1 MGNKKDE
8 ERQIM
13 ESIQLGISIAIS
25 GLASKPERDLL
36 MKDFMMVETVPFPK
50 TGSQTTPAHRYN
62 EFKFKTYAPIA
73 FRHFRALFGIKTDDY
88 LLSVGSTQNQLR
100 ELTNPGASG
109 SVFYLTHD
117 DQFIIKTVQP
127 KEAEFLLKLLP
138 QYYMNL
144 RQNPKT
150 LLPKFFGQYCY
161 ICGGKNIRLIIMNNL
176 LPSTIKMHQKYDLKG
191 STYKRK
197 ASAYE
202 RSKSSPTFKDL
213 DFMEHHEDGF
223 TLEPAIYEA
232 LMKTIAADLRV
243 LESFKIMDF
252 SLLVGVHN
260 LDLANES
267 PPPIEPVN
275 IETLKETDS
284 WGAIPAKNGKGEN
297 LLLFMGIIDILQ
309 SYRFKKKLEHTFKSM
324 IHDGDSISVH
334 KPSYYCKR
342 FQEFMATRV
351 LKPANGA
358 TTSITTNTTPT
369 TNAPSTPTSTAVT
382 NTLANSS
389 NSNNIGTPTTN
400 RSPVKSAKR
409 RTVQTDL

>member
-1 MGNKKDE
+1 MGE
-8 ERQIM
+8 TQIM

-50 TGSQTTPAHRYN
+50 TGSQTTPAHKYN

-144 RQNPKT
+144 RQNPRT

-197 ASAYE
+197 ASSYE
-202 RSKSSPTFKDL
+202 RSKPSPTFKDL
-213 DFMEHHEDGF
+213 DFMEHHEGGF
-223 TLEPAIYEA
+223 ILEPAIYDA

-260 LDLANES
+260 LDLAADGV
-267 PPPIEPVN
+267 PIEPIN

-351 LKPANGA
+351 LKPANASNNIA
-358 TTSITTNTTPT
+358 TTLNTSSTPIGTPAVVISNNNNNSNNAGTT
-369 TNAPSTPTSTAVT
+369 PSTPTT
-382 NTLANSS
+382 
-389 NSNNIGTPTTN
+389 
-400 RSPVKSAKR
+400 RSPVKSANRR

>member
-1 MGNKKDE
+1 MAE
-8 ERQIM
+8 PYIM

-25 GLASKPERDLL
+25 GLASKAERDLL

-88 LLSVGSTQNQLR
+88 LLSVGSVQNQLR
-100 ELTNPGASG
+100 ELGNPGASG

-127 KEAEFLLKLLP
+127 KEAKFLLKLLP

-144 RQNPKT
+144 RQNPRT

-161 ICGGKNIRLIIMNNL
+161 VCGGKNIRLIIMNNL

-197 ASAYE
+197 ASSYE
-202 RSKSSPTFKDL
+202 QSKPSPTFKDL
-213 DFMEHHEDGF
+213 DFIEHHKDGLI
-223 TLEPAIYEA
+223 LEPAIYDA

-252 SLLVGVHN
+252 SLLVGIHN
-260 LDLANES
+260 LDLANGS
-267 PPPIEPVN
+267 HPPIEPVN

-284 WGAIPAKNGKGEN
+284 WGAIPAKSGRGEN

-309 SYRFKKKLEHTFKSM
+309 SYRLKKKLEHTFKSM

-334 KPSYYCKR
+334 KPSFYCKR
-342 FQEFMATRV
+342 FQEFMATKV
-351 LKPANGA
+351 LKPATPTVAA
-358 TTSITTNTTPT
+358 TTATTTTAT
-369 TNAPSTPTSTAVT
+369 T
-382 NTLANSS
+382 
-389 NSNNIGTPTTN
+389 TT
-400 RSPVKSAKR
+400 
-409 RTVQTDL
+409 

>member
-1 MGNKKDE
+1 
-8 ERQIM
+8 M

-25 GLASKPERDLL
+25 SLASKPERDLL

-50 TGSQTTPAHRYN
+50 TGSQTTPAHKYN

-88 LLSVGSTQNQLR
+88 LLSVGSTQNHLR

-109 SVFYLTHD
+109 SAFYLTHD
-117 DQFIIKTVQP
+117 DEFIIKTVQP

-144 RQNPKT
+144 RQNPRT

-197 ASAYE
+197 ASSNE
-202 RSKSSPTFKDL
+202 RSKPSPTFKDL
-213 DFMEHHEDGF
+213 DFMEHHKEGF
-223 TLEPAIYEA
+223 ILEPAIYEE
-232 LMKTIAADLRV
+232 LMKTIASDLRV

-260 LDLANES
+260 LDLAQDTDC
-267 PPPIEPVN
+267 PPIEPMSLEN
-275 IETLKETDS
+275 LKETNS
-284 WGAIPAKNGKGEN
+284 WRAIPAKNSKGEN

-351 LKPANGA
+351 L
-358 TTSITTNTTPT
+358 TTAA
-369 TNAPSTPTSTAVT
+369 TNAPRPSV
-382 NTLANSS
+382 
-389 NSNNIGTPTTN
+389 
-400 RSPVKSAKR
+400 VKLS
-409 RTVQTDL
+409 

>member
-1 MGNKKDE
+1 MAA
-8 ERQIM
+8 QSMM

-25 GLASKPERDLL
+25 SLASKPERDLL
-36 MKDFMMVETVPFPK
+36 MKDFMMVETVSFPK
-50 TGSQTTPAHRYN
+50 TGSQTTPAHKYN

-73 FRHFRALFGIKTDDY
+73 FRHFRSLFGIKTDDY
-88 LLSVGSTQNQLR
+88 LLSVGSTQNHLR

-109 SVFYLTHD
+109 SAFYLTHD

-144 RQNPKT
+144 RQNPRT

-161 ICGGKNIRLIIMNNL
+161 ICGGKNVRLIIMNNL
-176 LPSTIKMHQKYDLKG
+176 LPSTIEIHQKYDLKG

-197 ASAYE
+197 ASSNE
-202 RSKSSPTFKDL
+202 RSKKSPTFKDL
-213 DFMEHHEDGF
+213 DFIEHYKEGF
-223 TLEPAIYEA
+223 IVEPDVYDD
-232 LMKTIAADLRV
+232 LMKTIASDLRV

-260 LDLANES
+260 LDQDRAGC
-267 PPPIEPVN
+267 PPDN
-275 IETLKETDS
+275 NS
-284 WGAIPAKNGKGEN
+284 WRVIPAKNSKGEN

-309 SYRFKKKLEHTFKSM
+309 SYRLKKKLEHTFKSM

-342 FQEFMATRV
+342 FQDFMGTRV
-351 LKPANGA
+351 L
-358 TTSITTNTTPT
+358 TTQY
-369 TNAPSTPTSTAVT
+369 
-382 NTLANSS
+382 
-389 NSNNIGTPTTN
+389 
-400 RSPVKSAKR
+400 PVEQS
-409 RTVQTDL
+409 

>member
-1 MGNKKDE
+1 
-8 ERQIM
+8 M
-13 ESIQLGISIAIS
+13 ESIQLGISISIS
-25 GLASKPERDLL
+25 GLASKPERDIL

-62 EFKFKTYAPIA
+62 EFKFKTYAPNA

-117 DQFIIKTVQP
+117 DQFIMKTVQP

-144 RQNPKT
+144 RQNPRT

-161 ICGGKNIRLIIMNNL
+161 ICGGKNLRLIIMNNL
-176 LPSTIKMHQKYDLKG
+176 LPSTIRMHQKYDLKG

-197 ASAYE
+197 ASDHE
-202 RSKSSPTFKDL
+202 KSKTSPTFKDL
-213 DFMEHHEDGF
+213 DFKKDHKEGL
-223 TLEPAIYEA
+223 TLDPEIHDA

-252 SLLVGVHN
+252 SLLLGIHN
-260 LDLANES
+260 LDESKES
-267 PPPIEPVN
+267 PPIMPLN
-275 IETLKETDS
+275 IKTMKETDS
-284 WGAIPAKNGKGEN
+284 WGAIPAKNSKGEN

-324 IHDGDSISVH
+324 IHDGNSISVH
-334 KPSYYCKR
+334 KPSYYCER
-342 FQEFMATRV
+342 FQKFMASEVFR
-351 LKPANGA
+351 PANTNNIS
-358 TTSITTNTTPT
+358 TTKPSS
-369 TNAPSTPTSTAVT
+369 APSTPIKTRTR
-382 NTLANSS
+382 LDK
-389 NSNNIGTPTTN
+389 ID
-400 RSPVKSAKR
+400 AKQL
-409 RTVQTDL
+409 VQTAL

>member
-1 MGNKKDE
+1 MASAKPDKL
-8 ERQIM
+8 QIM

-50 TGSQTTPAHRYN
+50 TGSQTTPAHKYN

-144 RQNPKT
+144 RQNPET

-161 ICGGKNIRLIIMNNL
+161 ICGRKNIRLIIMNNL

-197 ASAYE
+197 ASSIE
-202 RSKSSPTFKDL
+202 RSKPSPTFKDL
-213 DFMEHHEDGF
+213 DFLEHHPDGL
-223 TLEPAIYEA
+223 TLEPDIHEA

-260 LDLANES
+260 LAQEDTDIEIAN
-267 PPPIEPVN
+267 
-275 IETLKETDS
+275 
-284 WGAIPAKNGKGEN
+284 AIPAKNGRGEK

-324 IHDGDSISVH
+324 IHDGDSVSVH
-334 KPSYYCKR
+334 KPSYYCRR
-342 FQEFMATRV
+342 FQEFMEKKVLRV
-351 LKPANGA
+351 A
-358 TTSITTNTTPT
+358 
-369 TNAPSTPTSTAVT
+369 
-382 NTLANSS
+382 
-389 NSNNIGTPTTN
+389 GTH
-400 RSPVKSAKR
+400 
-409 RTVQTDL
+409 

>member
-1 MGNKKDE
+1 MSTAKVVMAED
-8 ERQIM
+8 QYIM

-25 GLASKPERDLL
+25 GLASKPEIDLL

-100 ELTNPGASG
+100 KLTNPGASG
-109 SVFYLTHD
+109 SAFYLTHD
-117 DQFIIKTVQP
+117 DQFIMKTVQP

-144 RQNPKT
+144 RQNPRT

-161 ICGGKNIRLIIMNNL
+161 ICGGKNVRLIIMNNL
-176 LPSTIKMHQKYDLKG
+176 LPSTIEMHQKYDLKG

-197 ASAYE
+197 ASSYE
-202 RSKSSPTFKDL
+202 RSKPSPTFKDL
-213 DFMEHHEDGF
+213 DFLEHHKEGF
-223 TLEPAIYEA
+223 TLDNDIYTA
-232 LMKTIAADLRV
+232 LTKTIASDLRV

-252 SLLVGVHN
+252 SLLIGIHN
-260 LDLANES
+260 LDIAKREGKT
-267 PPPIEPVN
+267 PIEPKD
-275 IETLKETDS
+275 IQKLGEADS
-284 WGAIPAKNGKGEN
+284 WGAIPAKNDKGEN

-342 FQEFMATRV
+342 FQDFMASRV
-351 LKPANGA
+351 LKPVTPSASTTQITEPKSSSLQ
-358 TTSITTNTTPT
+358 TTSIKS
-369 TNAPSTPTSTAVT
+369 PSKAS
-382 NTLANSS
+382 
-389 NSNNIGTPTTN
+389 
-400 RSPVKSAKR
+400 KR

>member
-1 MGNKKDE
+1 MSFAKMDE
-8 ERQIM
+8 TQIM

-25 GLASKPERDLL
+25 GLASKAERDLL

-144 RQNPKT
+144 RQNPRT

-197 ASAYE
+197 ASSYE
-202 RSKSSPTFKDL
+202 RSKPSPTYKDL
-213 DFMEHHEDGF
+213 DFMEHHKEGF

-232 LMKTIAADLRV
+232 LMRTIAADLRV

-260 LDLANES
+260 LDLAQDGI
-267 PPPIEPVN
+267 PIEPIN
-275 IETLKETDS
+275 LETLKETDS

-309 SYRFKKKLEHTFKSM
+309 SYRLKKKLEHTFKSM

-342 FQEFMATRV
+342 FQEFMGARV
-351 LKPANGA
+351 LRPANSPNNI
-358 TTSITTNTTPT
+358 TTSTATSTQIATPSAATANNSNTNNLSTPT
-369 TNAPSTPTSTAVT
+369 T
-382 NTLANSS
+382 
-389 NSNNIGTPTTN
+389 
-400 RSPVKSAKR
+400 RSPIKSSKR

>member
-1 MGNKKDE
+1 MPDT
-8 ERQIM
+8 QIT

-25 GLASKPERDLL
+25 ALASKPERDLL

-109 SVFYLTHD
+109 SAFYLTHD

-127 KEAEFLLKLLP
+127 KEAEFVLKLLP

-144 RQNPKT
+144 RQNPRT

-161 ICGGKNIRLIIMNNL
+161 ICGGRNIRLIIMNNL
-176 LPSTIKMHQKYDLKG
+176 LPSTIEIHQKYDLKG

-197 ASAYE
+197 ASSYE
-202 RSKSSPTFKDL
+202 ISKPSPTYKDL
-213 DFMEHHEDGF
+213 DFMEHHKEGLILDRS
-223 TLEPAIYEA
+223 IYDA
-232 LMKTIAADLRV
+232 LMKTMAADLRV

-252 SLLVGVHN
+252 SLLVGIHK
-260 LDLANES
+260 LDKARGSE
-267 PPPIEPVN
+267 PIN
-275 IETLKETDS
+275 IES
-284 WGAIPAKNGKGEN
+284 WGAIPAENGEGEK
-297 LLLFMGIIDILQ
+297 LLLFIGIIDILQ
-309 SYRFKKKLEHTFKSM
+309 SYRLRKKLEHTFKSL

-342 FQEFMATRV
+342 FQEFVATRV
-351 LKPANGA
+351 LKPA
-358 TTSITTNTTPT
+358 
-369 TNAPSTPTSTAVT
+369 
-382 NTLANSS
+382 
-389 NSNNIGTPTTN
+389 
-400 RSPVKSAKR
+400 K
-409 RTVQTDL
+409 

>member
-1 MGNKKDE
+1 ME
-8 ERQIM
+8 ETQIM

-144 RQNPKT
+144 RQNPRT

-197 ASAYE
+197 ASSYE
-202 RSKSSPTFKDL
+202 RSKPSPTFKDL
-213 DFMEHHEDGF
+213 DFMEHHKEGF

-260 LDLANES
+260 LDIAQDGI
-267 PPPIEPVN
+267 PIEPIN

-284 WGAIPAKNGKGEN
+284 WGAIPAKNAKGEN

-309 SYRFKKKLEHTFKSM
+309 SYRLKKKLEHTFKSM

-334 KPSYYCKR
+334 KPSYYCRR

-351 LKPANGA
+351 LKPPRASVSANNL
-358 TTSITTNTTPT
+358 TTTVG
-369 TNAPSTPTSTAVT
+369 PSTPTISTMTTAT
-382 NTLANSS
+382 ANN
-389 NSNNIGTPTTN
+389 NSNNNNSSTPTT
-400 RSPVKSAKR
+400 RSPVKAAR
-409 RTVQTDL
+409 RRAVQTDL

>member
-1 MGNKKDE
+1 
-8 ERQIM
+8 M
-13 ESIQLGISIAIS
+13 ESIQLGISISIS
-25 GLASKPERDLL
+25 SLASKAERDLL

-50 TGSQTTPAHRYN
+50 TGSQTTPAHRYD

-88 LLSVGSTQNQLR
+88 LLSVGSTQNHLI

-144 RQNPKT
+144 RQNPRT

-197 ASAYE
+197 ASNHE
-202 RSKSSPTFKDL
+202 RSKPSPTFKDL
-213 DFMEHHEDGF
+213 DFLEQHKEGL
-223 TLEPAIYEA
+223 TLEPAIYEE
-232 LMKTIAADLRV
+232 LIKTIASDLRV

-252 SLLVGVHN
+252 SLLVGIHN
-260 LDLANES
+260 LDLAKDS
-267 PPPIEPVN
+267 SPPIEPMN
-275 IETLKETDS
+275 IEKLKETDS
-284 WGAIPAKNGKGEN
+284 WGAIPAKNSKGEN

-309 SYRFKKKLEHTFKSM
+309 SYRLKKKLEHTLKSM

-342 FQEFMATRV
+342 FYEFMSTTV
-351 LKPANGA
+351 LRPA
-358 TTSITTNTTPT
+358 TTITSNNTS
-369 TNAPSTPTSTAVT
+369 NA
-382 NTLANSS
+382 N
-389 NSNNIGTPTTN
+389 NSNARPVTT
-400 RSPVKSAKR
+400 KSR
-409 RTVQTDL
+409 D

>member
-1 MGNKKDE
+1 MPTVKRGEN
-8 ERQIM
+8 QIM

-25 GLASKPERDLL
+25 SLASKPERDLL

-117 DQFIIKTVQP
+117 DSFIIKTVQP

-161 ICGGKNIRLIIMNNL
+161 ICGGKNVRLIIMNNL
-176 LPSTIKMHQKYDLKG
+176 LPSSIKMHQKFDLKG
-191 STYKRK
+191 STYKRR
-197 ASAYE
+197 ASLNE
-202 RSKSSPTFKDL
+202 LNKTSPTFKDL
-213 DFMEHHEDGF
+213 DFLNLHSGG
-223 TLEPAIYEA
+223 LILNPVIYEA
-232 LMKTIAADLRV
+232 LMQTIAADLRV

-252 SLLVGVHN
+252 SLLVGIHN
-260 LDLANES
+260 LDMERDVS
-267 PPPIEPVN
+267 PIEPVN
-275 IETLKETDS
+275 IENMNETDS
-284 WGAIPAKNGKGEN
+284 WGAIPAKNDRGER

-309 SYRFKKKLEHTFKSM
+309 SYRLKKKLEHTFKSM

-342 FQEFMATRV
+342 FQEFMATKV
-351 LKPANGA
+351 LRPEY
-358 TTSITTNTTPT
+358 
-369 TNAPSTPTSTAVT
+369 
-382 NTLANSS
+382 SS
-389 NSNNIGTPTTN
+389 
-400 RSPVKSAKR
+400 V
-409 RTVQTDL
+409 

>member
-1 MGNKKDE
+1 
-8 ERQIM
+8 M
-13 ESIQLGISIAIS
+13 ESIQLGISVAIS

-50 TGSQTTPAHRYN
+50 TGSQTTPAHRYA

-144 RQNPKT
+144 RQNPRT

-176 LPSTIKMHQKYDLKG
+176 LPSTVKMHQKYDLKG

-197 ASAYE
+197 ASSHE
-202 RSKSSPTFKDL
+202 RSKASPTFKDL
-213 DFMEHHEDGF
+213 DFMEHHKEGF
-223 TLEPAIYEA
+223 TLEPAIYDA

-260 LDLANES
+260 LDIAQDTV
-267 PPPIEPVN
+267 PIEPIN

-284 WGAIPAKNGKGEN
+284 WGAIPAKNVKGEN

-351 LKPANGA
+351 LRP
-358 TTSITTNTTPT
+358 
-369 TNAPSTPTSTAVT
+369 
-382 NTLANSS
+382 ANSS
-389 NSNNIGTPTTN
+389 TSATTTTEPPTTTAPYTPTNSATLNANNITNSNATSNNNSNTPTK
-400 RSPVKSAKR
+400 SPVKNAKR

>member
-1 MGNKKDE
+1 
-8 ERQIM
+8 M

-25 GLASKPERDLL
+25 GLASKAERDLL

-50 TGSQTTPAHRYN
+50 TGSQTTPAHRYS

-73 FRHFRALFGIKTDDY
+73 FRHFRALFGIKTEEY
-88 LLSVGSTQNQLR
+88 LLSVGDTQNPLR

-117 DQFIIKTVQP
+117 DQYIIKTVQP

-144 RQNPKT
+144 RQNPTT

-176 LPSTIKMHQKYDLKG
+176 LPSTIKIHQKYDLKG

-197 ASAYE
+197 ASSQE
-202 RSKSSPTFKDL
+202 LKKDSPTFKDL
-213 DFMEHHEDGF
+213 DFMEHHKDGF
-223 TLEPAIYEA
+223 TLEPGTYDE
-232 LMKTIAADLRV
+232 LMKTIASDLRV

-260 LDLANES
+260 LDLSKDTVPME
-267 PPPIEPVN
+267 
-275 IETLKETDS
+275 S
-284 WGAIPAKNGKGEN
+284 WGAIPAKNAKGEN
-297 LLLFMGIIDILQ
+297 LLLFLGIIDILQ

-342 FQEFMATRV
+342 FQDFMANSV
-351 LKPANGA
+351 LRPAKYH
-358 TTSITTNTTPT
+358 
-369 TNAPSTPTSTAVT
+369 STAV
-382 NTLANSS
+382 
-389 NSNNIGTPTTN
+389 
-400 RSPVKSAKR
+400 
-409 RTVQTDL
+409 

>member
-1 MGNKKDE
+1 MDE
-8 ERQIM
+8 TQIM

-25 GLASKPERDLL
+25 SLASKPERDLL

-50 TGSQTTPAHRYN
+50 TGTQTTPAHRYN

-197 ASAYE
+197 ASSYE

-213 DFMEHHEDGF
+213 DFMEHHKEGF
-223 TLEPAIYEA
+223 TLEPPIYDA

-260 LDLANES
+260 LDLAQDS
-267 PPPIEPVN
+267 TPIEPIN
-275 IETLKETDS
+275 IETLGETDS
-284 WGAIPAKNGKGEN
+284 WGAIPAKNSKGEN

-351 LKPANGA
+351 LRSA
-358 TTSITTNTTPT
+358 T
-369 TNAPSTPTSTAVT
+369 AP
-382 NTLANSS
+382 
-389 NSNNIGTPTTN
+389 
-400 RSPVKSAKR
+400 KR
-409 RTVQTDL
+409 RPVTQTDL

>member
-1 MGNKKDE
+1 ME
-8 ERQIM
+8 ETQIM

-25 GLASKPERDLL
+25 GLASKAERDLL
-36 MKDFMMVETVPFPK
+36 MKDFMMVETVSFPK

-144 RQNPKT
+144 RQNPRT

-197 ASAYE
+197 ASSYE
-202 RSKSSPTFKDL
+202 RSKPSPTFKDL
-213 DFMEHHEDGF
+213 DFMEHHKEGF
-223 TLEPAIYEA
+223 TLDPAIYEA

-260 LDLANES
+260 LDLAQDGI
-267 PPPIEPVN
+267 PIEPIN

-284 WGAIPAKNGKGEN
+284 WGAIPAKNARGEN

-309 SYRFKKKLEHTFKSM
+309 SYRLKKKLEHTFKSM

-334 KPSYYCKR
+334 KPSYYCRR

-351 LKPANGA
+351 LRPPTASAAANNL
-358 TTSITTNTTPT
+358 TTTL
-369 TNAPSTPTSTAVT
+369 APSTPTISTTTTTTAN
-382 NTLANSS
+382 NTSNNNNSS
-389 NSNNIGTPTTN
+389 TPTT
-400 RSPVKSAKR
+400 RSPVKAARR